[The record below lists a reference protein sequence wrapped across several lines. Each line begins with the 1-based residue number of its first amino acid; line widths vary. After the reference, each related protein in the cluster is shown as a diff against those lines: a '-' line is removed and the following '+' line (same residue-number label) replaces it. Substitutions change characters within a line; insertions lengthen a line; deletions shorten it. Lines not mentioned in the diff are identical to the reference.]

1 MIGIREYLP
10 IKDYMFGIKKH
21 LSGYLLLLFLGLIVL
36 PFVFNG
42 VLKKTSLLLEV
53 VVKLYAHV
61 TTSKRITGQDLS
73 RRSIILLLQVL
84 NGILP
89 IFFLQ
94 QHILMI
100 NVGFSPLSSKI

>member
-21 LSGYLLLLFLGLIVL
+21 MSGYLLLLFLGLIVL
-36 PFVFNG
+36 PFVSNG
-42 VLKKTSLLLEV
+42 VLKV
-53 VVKLYAHV
+53 
-61 TTSKRITGQDLS
+61 IGQDEMHNLTFVSVHQWLFLS

-84 NGILP
+84 NGILT